1 MKTHENR
8 TLLSKVLLR
17 ATTCL
22 LLTSGIGISPAFAVA
37 DLANTVR
44 TERMQQQ
51 KVSVSGVVKDKNGE
65 PIIGASIMEKGTT
78 NGTISDID
86 GKYTLNVKSPKSVLV
101 ISYLG
106 LKTQEVTIG
115 SNRKVNV
122 ILQDDSELMDEVV
135 VIGYGTQRKGDVTSA
150 VASVKAEDFTIG
162 KIGDAA
168 ELIKG
173 KVAGLSITNSTGD
186 PTKTSSIM
194 LRGISTIT
202 GSVTPLVLVDGVEGS
217 LTTVAPENIA
227 SIDVL
232 KDASA
237 AAIYGTRGANGVIII
252 TTKTGKRESRANV
265 SYSGYVSLSDWFKTA
280 DFMDTHDVI
289 YGLTPFEYEGYDTDW
304 LGAVTRKAGYKQNH
318 SLAIDGGGKNSSYSA
333 NVTFSD
339 EDGIMRK
346 SDNRNIKMQMDYTQY
361 ALNDI
366 LICCMVGKTIP
377 TITMRMCTAKPLSV
391 TRLLLFIMK
400 MDHTMKI
407 LISYIIITQ

>member
-1 MKTHENR
+1 MKTGPC
-8 TLLSKVLLR
+8 SAKVLLR

-186 PTKTSSIM
+186 PTKNFKHYASWYIHYYRQCHSI
-194 LRGISTIT
+194 SF
-202 GSVTPLVLVDGVEGS
+202 
-217 LTTVAPENIA
+217 
-227 SIDVL
+227 
-232 KDASA
+232 
-237 AAIYGTRGANGVIII
+237 
-252 TTKTGKRESRANV
+252 SRW
-265 SYSGYVSLSDWFKTA
+265 SRRLSDNCCPRKYCIYRCFKKMRRQQL
-280 DFMDTHDVI
+280 FMVR
-289 YGLTPFEYEGYDTDW
+289 
-304 LGAVTRKAGYKQNH
+304 AV
-318 SLAIDGGGKNSSYSA
+318 
-333 NVTFSD
+333 
-339 EDGIMRK
+339 
-346 SDNRNIKMQMDYTQY
+346 QM
-361 ALNDI
+361 A
-366 LICCMVGKTIP
+366 
-377 TITMRMCTAKPLSV
+377 
-391 TRLLLFIMK
+391 
-400 MDHTMKI
+400 
-407 LISYIIITQ
+407 

>member
-217 LTTVAPENIA
+217 LTTVAP
-227 SIDVL
+227 
-232 KDASA
+232 
-237 AAIYGTRGANGVIII
+237 
-252 TTKTGKRESRANV
+252 
-265 SYSGYVSLSDWFKTA
+265 
-280 DFMDTHDVI
+280 
-289 YGLTPFEYEGYDTDW
+289 
-304 LGAVTRKAGYKQNH
+304 
-318 SLAIDGGGKNSSYSA
+318 
-333 NVTFSD
+333 
-339 EDGIMRK
+339 
-346 SDNRNIKMQMDYTQY
+346 
-361 ALNDI
+361 
-366 LICCMVGKTIP
+366 
-377 TITMRMCTAKPLSV
+377 
-391 TRLLLFIMK
+391 
-400 MDHTMKI
+400 KI
-407 LISYIIITQ
+407 LHLSMF